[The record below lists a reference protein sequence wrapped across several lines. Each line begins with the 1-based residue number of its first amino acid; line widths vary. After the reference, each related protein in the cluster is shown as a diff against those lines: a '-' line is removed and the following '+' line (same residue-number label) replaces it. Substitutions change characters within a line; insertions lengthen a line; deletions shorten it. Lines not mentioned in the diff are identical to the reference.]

1 MLREMTG
8 NAPAAEESEINTVL
22 FERCLKANVV
32 SLKHMRAKVYSS
44 LIIDKQ
50 ASISTCS
57 QICLEAGNSCRPACP
72 QGLTMQLS
80 AQNLAAGVGDGE
92 YLLTNCI
99 MLHDQMKHG
108 LADMTNFGHPNQ
120 MKML

>member
-22 FERCLKANVV
+22 FERCLKANLV
-32 SLKHMRAKVYSS
+32 SLRHMRAKVYSS

-80 AQNLAAGVGDGE
+80 ALNLAAGVGDGE
-92 YLLTNCI
+92 LLTNRI